1 MRGRFR
7 FPLWE
12 TDHKKGRRHG
22 DGKGNAA
29 TLPGGNTAVE
39 GSYRGRQEPEKKM
52 ETEKKIKR
60 QVAVRKN
67 CKKYLTFGAS
77 TAIISEHLKTGPCLP
92 GHLTRD
98 TLICEKTS

>member
-1 MRGRFR
+1 MRGCFR

-67 CKKYLTFGAS
+67 CKKVEIVQFLHD
-77 TAIISEHLKTGPCLP
+77 IIQEIHGNISYY
-92 GHLTRD
+92 
-98 TLICEKTS
+98 

>member
-1 MRGRFR
+1 MRGCFR

-12 TDHKKGRRHG
+12 TDHKKGSRHG

-29 TLPGGNTAVE
+29 TLPGGNTAVDR
-39 GSYRGRQEPEKKM
+39 SYRGRQEPEKKM

-67 CKKYLTFGAS
+67 CKK
-77 TAIISEHLKTGPCLP
+77 
-92 GHLTRD
+92 
-98 TLICEKTS
+98 